1 MALKSGFFDS
11 VNGDR
16 TYNAEDFNRFL
27 DGIITDGV
35 FTNILIG
42 EDNTGSRFEVDC
54 NISGTTVTAV
64 VHAGKAI
71 FDHVWIYNDDDLS
84 IPMQAAHTTL
94 DRIDAVIFTVDKA
107 NRSGNIEIVT
117 GTPASNPANPSVSN
131 TSEITKYVLAYIRV
145 HSRNIGTAEVSMMID
160 NTSVSIL
167 NRVKTARVAAPIDH
181 ISTSVPLMDSGS
193 GSVGTSEYLAR
204 GDHRH
209 PTDTSRQAKIT
220 ANGILQGDGNGN
232 VTAATVT
239 STSTPLMDG
248 TATAGSATTFA
259 RSDHRHPTDTSRQ
272 AAKKTLTV
280 SLSASGWTNKQ
291 QRVAA
296 TGVTASN
303 LVVVS
308 PAPAS
313 WDAARIALV
322 RCASQESGYL
332 TFACSTVPSVAITMN
347 VVIWD

>member
-35 FTNILIG
+35 LTNIHIG

-54 NISGTTVTAV
+54 NISGTTITAV

-117 GTPASNPANPSVSN
+117 GTPASNPANPAVSN

-160 NTSVSIL
+160 NTNVSIL
-167 NRVKTARVAAPIDH
+167 NRVKTAKVAAPIDH

-204 GDHRH
+204 SDHRH

-232 VTAATVT
+232 VTSATVT

-248 TATAGSATTFA
+248 TGTAGSATTFA
-259 RSDHRHPTDTSRQ
+259 RSDHRHPTDTSREK
-272 AAKKTLTV
+272 AKIVTTV
-280 SLSASGWTNKQ
+280 SVPAAGWSNN
-291 QRVAA
+291 QRSV
-296 TGVTASN
+296 TVNGVTASN
-303 LVVVS
+303 TVEVS

-313 WDAARIALV
+313 WEVAKVAEIYCAAQGAN
-322 RCASQESGYL
+322 SL
-332 TFACSTVPSVAITMN
+332 TFKCTRVPTAAITMN
-347 VVIWD
+347 IIIWS